1 MCVYKYYV
9 LYLSGDKTMSSN
21 PLQQYFRQPKIYV
34 KLPSGGV
41 FNKTGTIQGDVNNL
55 PIYGMTGMDEI
66 IMKTPDALM
75 TGDSTIKVIE
85 SCCPSIKNAWDLSI
99 LDTDLI
105 FTAIRIATY
114 GNTMSVTHNC
124 PGCQA
129 ENDYDVELTKV
140 VDHLT
145 SCQYQN
151 KVILPDLVIRIQP
164 LTYQQATEINIDNF
178 KLQQQLVQT
187 ELLEDETEKQKAIDG
202 LWKSLAMMQNDVYLA
217 SVESIETKDITVTEK
232 TYIIEYLKNC
242 DKEIF
247 TAIRNQIDANKAIW
261 KFTGYAVKCDACSHE
276 TVLSIDL
283 DPSSFFVQA

>member
-1 MCVYKYYV
+1 
-9 LYLSGDKTMSSN
+9 
-21 PLQQYFRQPKIYV
+21 
-34 KLPSGGV
+34 
-41 FNKTGTIQGDVNNL
+41 
-55 PIYGMTGMDEI
+55 
-66 IMKTPDALM
+66 
-75 TGDSTIKVIE
+75 
-85 SCCPSIKNAWDLSI
+85 
-99 LDTDLI
+99 
-105 FTAIRIATY
+105 
-114 GNTMSVTHNC
+114 
-124 PGCQA
+124 
-129 ENDYDVELTKV
+129 
-140 VDHLT
+140 
-145 SCQYQN
+145 
-151 KVILPDLVIRIQP
+151 VIRIQP